1 MNRPIFGYDIITPRG
16 ELPNGLNPS
25 RFLKIYEQVK
35 WDYRRIL
42 YYNSRDVNP
51 VYLAGH
57 FDHKVE
63 KKSVY
68 DIQKDRKRGVH
79 QVWYYVVEPFGNFRS
94 FLGIFDSSREDDA
107 FSLHVSDVARE
118 EMIYGHGRLLI
129 NYTIDGGIDV
139 NCSTITRLYELIKS
153 LNIPFNKVYFL
164 MNDIKF
170 KDNLKKVS
178 GGANFENVY
187 HFNLALMQKSNE
199 VYNTLLGEGHYFF
212 WRDKQEFV
220 SKITRIDDFEKGYKK
235 KTKKFLML
243 NRNWKMHRL
252 ELIKTLRDNNFLE
265 DSLVSWDKNMRS
277 DSECNSFVQKHNDQN
292 LINLMSSKSSIL
304 DYPDIASVHGYG
316 FESKQIYLDTFF
328 HIVGETIYYQDDCPS
343 GYVSEKTFKPMA
355 HFQPFIFAGP
365 SRVLQHLKD
374 IGFKTFH
381 PFIDETY
388 DTIDDDNLRMREIE
402 KQIIK
407 IGNMSR
413 DEMIKFTED
422 VKEILY
428 HNYRTLFNYGSNQI
442 QNQYRDGV
450 IEFLNK

>member
-1 MNRPIFGYDIITPRG
+1 MLRPLFGYDIITPRG
-16 ELPNGLNPS
+16 ELPNGLDPT
-25 RFLKIYEQVK
+25 RFLKIYQEVK

-57 FDHKVE
+57 FDHKVD

-68 DIQKDRKRGVH
+68 DIQVDRKRGIH
-79 QVWYYVVEPFGNFRS
+79 QIWYYVIEPFGNFRG
-94 FLGIFDSSREDDA
+94 FLGLMDRGFEDA
-107 FSLHVSDVARE
+107 FTTHMSDVARE
-118 EMIYGHGRLLI
+118 EIIYGHGRLLI

-139 NCSTITRLYELIKS
+139 NCETITKLYELIKS
-153 LNIPFNKVYFL
+153 INIPLNKVYFL

-178 GGANFENVY
+178 GGVNFENVH

-199 VYNTLLGEGHYFF
+199 VHNTLLGEGHYFF
-212 WRDKQEFV
+212 WRDKKDFV
-220 SKITRIDDFEKGYKK
+220 SKITRIDDFEKSFRK

-252 ELIKTLRDNNFLE
+252 ELIKTLRDNDFLK
-265 DSLVSWDKNMRS
+265 DSLVSWDKNMYTHN
-277 DSECNSFVQKHNDQN
+277 ECESFIEKHNDRE
-292 LINLMSSKSSIL
+292 LIELMKTQSSIL
-304 DYPDIASVHGYG
+304 DYPDIANVHGYG
-316 FESKQIYLDTFF
+316 FESKQIYMDTFF

-343 GYVSEKTFKPMA
+343 GYVSEKPFKPMA

-365 SRVLQHLKD
+365 SRVLQHLRD

-381 PFIDETY
+381 PYIDESY
-388 DTIDDDNLRMREIE
+388 DLIDDDNLRMQEIE

-407 IGNMSR
+407 IGNMSIE
-413 DEMIKFTED
+413 EMVKFIDD
-422 VKEILY
+422 VREILF
-428 HNYRTLFNYGSNQI
+428 HNYRTLFNYGSNKVQDESR
-442 QNQYRDGV
+442 NDV
-450 IEFLNK
+450 IKFLTA